1 MKVTTRTGFAHYTPI
16 LVILTGIL
24 LLLTLLAACGDT
36 NPTSVPAPAAPA
48 TVTPGNTTVPA
59 TTGNTNAA
67 TTAAATNAATTTPA
81 VTNTP
86 IPNINIPLTGTP
98 KATTKPA
105 GKPALGTPFDLKIN
119 QSALIESEN
128 IEVKFL
134 RVLEDSRCPTN
145 VNCVWSGQL
154 IAEVAVTK
162 NGKPV
167 GTFDLNNIEA
177 IRNKDKKVFEDY
189 ALTLVKV
196 EPGRIYANFGTPNS
210 TINDTKPEDYVL
222 SFLLAKVTGGTS
234 PTPTTKTSGQDKPAN
249 GTIIDIKMN
258 QTASLASDNIEIKFL
273 RVVKDER
280 CPASADKDVFIECYA
295 SGPVVVEVAVAKNGQ
310 SLGNFQ
316 LSSGDAYNNKNKKL
330 FDNYSLTVYDV
341 KPNRLISNSG
351 SPNSKVQEPNPADY
365 VVSLLAI
372 KLA

>member
-1 MKVTTRTGFAHYTPI
+1 MKATTRTVFAHYTPI
-16 LVILTGIL
+16 IAILTGIL

-36 NPTSVPAPAAPA
+36 NPTSVPATAAP
-48 TVTPGNTTVPA
+48 VTA
-59 TTGNTNAA
+59 TTGTTPANTTAAA
-67 TTAAATNAATTTPA
+67 TTAASTTAPATTAATTPRPA
-81 VTNTP
+81 TNTP
-86 IPNINIPLTGTP
+86 IPNTNIPFTGTP

-105 GKPALGTPFDLKIN
+105 GKPALGTPFELKIN

-134 RVLEDSRCPTN
+134 KVLEDSRCPTN
-145 VNCVWSGQL
+145 VNCAWSGQL
-154 IAEVAVTK
+154 IAEVAVSR

-167 GTFDLNNIEA
+167 GTFNLNNIEA

-196 EPGRIYANFGTPNS
+196 EPGRIYSNFGSPNA
-210 TINDTKPEDYVL
+210 TITDTKPEDYVL
-222 SFLLAKVTGGTS
+222 SFLLTKVTGGAT
-234 PTPTTKTSGQDKPAN
+234 PTPGNGGVVKPAN
-249 GTIIDIKMN
+249 GTVIDIKMN
-258 QTASLASDNIEIKFL
+258 QTASITPDNIEVKFL

-280 CPASADKDVFIECYA
+280 CPASADKDVYIECYA
-295 SGPVVVEVAVAKNGQ
+295 SGPVVVEVAVSKNGQ
-310 SLGNFQ
+310 ALGNFQ
-316 LSSGDAYNNKNKKL
+316 LSSGDAYNNKSKKL

-341 KPNRLISNSG
+341 KPNRLIYNSG
-351 SPNSKVQEPNPADY
+351 SANSKVQEPNPADY

>member
-16 LVILTGIL
+16 LAILTGIL

-48 TVTPGNTTVPA
+48 TVTPGNTTAAA
-59 TTGNTNAA
+59 TTGNTA
-67 TTAAATNAATTTPA
+67 TTAASTTAANTTPA

-86 IPNINIPLTGTP
+86 IPNVNIPFTGTP

-134 RVLEDSRCPTN
+134 KVLEDSRCPTN
-145 VNCVWSGQL
+145 VSCVWSGQL

-167 GTFDLNNIEA
+167 GTFALNNIEA

-196 EPGRIYANFGTPNS
+196 EPGRIYSNFGTPNS
-210 TINDTKPEDYVL
+210 TITDTKPEDYVL
-222 SFLLAKVTGGTS
+222 SFLLTKVTGGAS
-234 PTPTTKTSGQDKPAN
+234 AIPTPKTGGQDKPAN
-249 GTIIDIKMN
+249 GTVLDIKMN
-258 QTASLASDNIEIKFL
+258 QTASLAADNIEIKFL

-280 CPASADKDVFIECYA
+280 CPASADKDVYIECYA
-295 SGPVVVEVAVAKNGQ
+295 SGPVVVEVAVSKSGQ
-310 SLGNFQ
+310 SLGSFQ
-316 LSSGDAYNNKNKKL
+316 LSSSEAYNGKSKKL
-330 FDNYSLTVYDV
+330 FDNYSLTVYDI
-341 KPNRLISNSG
+341 KPNRLIYNSG
-351 SPNSKVQEPNPADY
+351 SPNSKVEEPNPADY